1 MVQFKNV
8 CKNLINYQKQP
19 PRGVLQESFSENFRK
34 INGKTSTV
42 ECCDFTTKITLHL
55 ECFPV
60 NFRTGFL

>member
-19 PRGVLQESFSENFRK
+19 PRGVLQKSCFENFRK
-34 INGKTSTV
+34 INGKPSMV
-42 ECCDFTTKITLHL
+42 ECSDFTTKITFHRK
-55 ECFPV
+55 CFSL